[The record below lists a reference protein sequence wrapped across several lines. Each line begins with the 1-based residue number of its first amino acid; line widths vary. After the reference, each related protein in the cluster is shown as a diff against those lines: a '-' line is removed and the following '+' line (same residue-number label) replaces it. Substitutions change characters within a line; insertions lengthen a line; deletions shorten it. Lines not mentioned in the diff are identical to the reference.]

1 MISLERIASLPFHLP
16 PLPERLGA
24 RLSECDSLPS
34 LPAAAAHVLMLA
46 RKNDSSL
53 TDYAQAVE
61 KDPALT
67 LKLLSLANS
76 SYYSRGN
83 FVSHTSQ
90 EAVSRLGLDTTLA
103 AVMSFALARIST
115 SALNLDYL
123 WQRAIIAALAS
134 RHLAVRLCPEKA
146 GTLFTISLLQD
157 IGVLAAIA
165 LNEDDY
171 HRLISAAEGHDGLV
185 AAEHALYQCDH
196 ALIGAWLAHSWG
208 LPAHLVG
215 GIASSHGGFDST
227 PSEALCLR
235 LSGPMA
241 DAWLS
246 ASPSRALIGL
256 LHRFETLGDVLPVSL
271 ATLLEEVQNGL
282 PDMAKL
288 LDITA
293 PPKYDNQSLLEEAQQ
308 HLFRQTLVLSA
319 RLDTQEAEMEALR
332 QRQSELEQRSRR
344 DDLTGLANRAWLES
358 QLKERFRL
366 SREQGRSLSVVFIDI
381 DHFKQLNDCYGHLL
395 GDRVLECFAAALQE
409 SIREGDL
416 AGRYGGEEFLV
427 ILPDEQ
433 AEGAMAMAN
442 RLTQRLSVQPM
453 VHAEGMPIHVS
464 VSIGI
469 ACLEDADFGNV
480 REMIDAAD
488 QSMYRVKREGRGG
501 TATFREKL

>member
-1 MISLERIASLPFHLP
+1 MTRGERSVNLPLHLP
-16 PLPERLGA
+16 PLPERLSH
-24 RLSECDSLPS
+24 RLSSCDSLPS
-34 LPAAAAHVLMLA
+34 LPAAAVRVLMLA
-46 RKNDSSL
+46 RHGEASL
-53 TDYAQAVE
+53 VDYAEAVE

-67 LKLLSLANS
+67 LRLLSLANS

-83 FVSHTSQ
+83 VESHTCR

-115 SALNLDYL
+115 SALNLDSL

-134 RHLAVRLCPEKA
+134 RHLAARLCPEKA
-146 GTLFTISLLQD
+146 GMLFTISLLQD

-171 HRLISAAEGHDGLV
+171 HRLISSTEGHDSLV
-185 AAEHALYQCDH
+185 AAEQALYGCDH

-208 LPAHLVG
+208 LPVHLVR
-215 GIASSHGGFDST
+215 GIASTHGGLDVTT
-227 PSEALCLR
+227 PDALCLR
-235 LSGPMA
+235 LSGPVA

-246 ASPSRALIGL
+246 GSPARAFVSL

-271 ATLLEEVQNGL
+271 ATLLEEVQSAL
-282 PDMAKL
+282 PDMVQL

-308 HLFRQTLVLSA
+308 HLFRQALSLTA
-319 RLDTQEAEMEALR
+319 RLDTQEVELEMLR
-332 QRQSELEQRSRR
+332 QGQTELEQRSRR
-344 DDLTGLANRAWLES
+344 DDLTGLANRAWIES

-381 DHFKQLNDCYGHLL
+381 DHFKQLNDYYGHLL
-395 GDRVLECFAAALQE
+395 GDRVLESFAAALQE

-427 ILPDEQ
+427 VLPDEQ
-433 AEGAMAMAN
+433 EEGAMAMAS
-442 RLTQRLSVQPM
+442 RLTQRLSSQPM
-453 VHAEGMPIHVS
+453 VHAEGVPIHVS
-464 VSIGI
+464 VSVGI
-469 ACLEDADFGNV
+469 ACLEDADFGNA

-501 TATFREKL
+501 TATFRGKL